1 MVPRKN
7 YERGIINS
15 PFFVTQSVP
24 DPRIV
29 ATVEKIMVFWLSN
42 RNQILVLS
50 VLEV

>member
-1 MVPRKN
+1 MNEDNKF
-7 YERGIINS
+7 
-15 PFFVTQSVP
+15 PFFLVTQSVP

-29 ATVEKIMVFWLSN
+29 ATVEKEIMVFQLSN